1 MEGGPQLNTP
11 TFRTCDSYQCKALVL
26 NKQSHALQISKWT
39 HVHSMMAAK
48 FQVTG
53 TLSLSISD
61 WMMACLVDGRC
72 GIST

>member
-1 MEGGPQLNTP
+1 
-11 TFRTCDSYQCKALVL
+11 
-26 NKQSHALQISKWT
+26 
-39 HVHSMMAAK
+39 MMAAK